1 MRFPHAN
8 VTLLN
13 LGASESTQ
21 ERGMVVPFFDTG
33 LPNHYGAQLSA
44 ESDGLRVLT
53 CAIDSLALTR
63 PVRVLKIEAEGHGAV
78 VISGARALIAR
89 NHRRS

>member
-13 LGASESTQ
+13 LAASESTQ

-33 LPNHYGAQLSA
+33 LPNYYGAQLSA

-63 PVRVLKIEAEGHGAV
+63 PVPDPAPRAPRPLSRGAT
-78 VISGARALIAR
+78 
-89 NHRRS
+89 RRPASRR